1 MIVLQQ
7 VPVRLAYALTIHKCQ
22 GMTLSKAEL
31 SLGSAFEYGEF
42 CEIRPYFSYHIPPA
56 SRAHH
61 ITLATQMPRY
71 DTYRL
76 ARPSLQDLT

>member
-1 MIVLQQ
+1 LHSEACLNLTMRLILIVSQQ

-42 CEIRPYFSYHIPPA
+42 
-56 SRAHH
+56 
-61 ITLATQMPRY
+61 
-71 DTYRL
+71 
-76 ARPSLQDLT
+76 

>member
-1 MIVLQQ
+1 MHSEACLNLTMRLILIVSQQ

-42 CEIRPYFSYHIPPA
+42 W
-56 SRAHH
+56 
-61 ITLATQMPRY
+61 L
-71 DTYRL
+71 
-76 ARPSLQDLT
+76 